1 MATPTISFSEYLR
14 LTRENRNFRK
24 LWCAQIVSEIGDWF
38 YTIAIFSLLL
48 DLTGKAQ
55 SVAIG
60 LVLWVLPQTF
70 VGPIAGAVND
80 RISRRKVMITAD
92 LARVVIVGSML
103 LVRSASMAWLIYPLI
118 LLETV
123 MAGFFEPARN
133 AVIPNITP
141 EEDVIVANTL
151 ASTTWSFNLAIGSL
165 IGAVVAATLGREAV
179 FVINALSFLVSALF
193 ISRMQFD
200 EPHVTHQRLT
210 VREVFDYSPMIE
222 GFRYIG
228 HDLKMLAM
236 VALRGGAGILGASWV
251 LYPVFGQRVLPMP
264 NLGRQDYALVG
275 MSILL
280 TARGIGSLIGPLIA
294 SQWAG
299 INQPRLRHGVLVG
312 FVIGGDRLRAA
323 WYLSDNLDRCGG
335 RIAGPRRQLGGV
347 GIFHDIVTTQLGR
360 PLSRQNLRRRLRPCH
375 GGHRAVGVAVREGNR
390 WRRVAPTGGDRRRRE
405 HDHTD
410 SAVGFSAAAVETG
423 SECCS
428 RGVRGSL
435 RNPCGI
441 VHVGPRVLRTGA
453 AMTGNQGHRR
463 TYGDRVFQ

>member
-1 MATPTISFSEYLR
+1 MPSPTISFSEYLR

-24 LWCAQIVSEIGDWF
+24 LWLAQIVSEIGDWF

-92 LARVVIVGSML
+92 LARVVIVGCML

-133 AVIPNITP
+133 SVIPNITP

-151 ASTTWSFNLAIGSL
+151 ASTTWSFTLAIGSL
-165 IGAVVAATLGREAV
+165 IGGIVAATLGREAV
-179 FVINALSFLVSALF
+179 FVINALSFLVSAMF

-200 EPHVTHQRLT
+200 EPHITHQRLT

-236 VALRGGAGILGASWV
+236 VALRGGTGILGAAWV
-251 LYPVFGQRVLPMP
+251 LFPVFGQRVLPMP

-275 MSILL
+275 MSVLM

-294 SQWAG
+294 AQWAG
-299 INQPRLRHGVLVG
+299 INQPRLRRGVLIG
-312 FVIGGDRLRAA
+312 FVIGGVGYVLLGASPTIWIAAAVVLLAHAGNSVVWVFSTTLLQLNSDDRFR
-323 WYLSDNLDRCGG
+323 G
-335 RIAGPRRQLGGV
+335 RIFAADFGLAMAVIALSAWASGKAIDGGV
-347 GIFHDIVTTQLGR
+347 SPRV
-360 PLSRQNLRRRLRPCH
+360 
-375 GGHRAVGVAVREGNR
+375 VA
-390 WRRVAPTGGDRRRRE
+390 
-405 HDHTD
+405 
-410 SAVGFSAAAVETG
+410 SAVGASMIIPTVLWASAQRLWKPEA
-423 SECCS
+423 
-428 RGVRGSL
+428 
-435 RNPCGI
+435 
-441 VHVGPRVLRTGA
+441 GA
-453 AMTGNQGHRR
+453 SAE
-463 TYGDRVFQ
+463 

>member
-1 MATPTISFSEYLR
+1 MATPSISFSEYLR

-24 LWCAQIVSEIGDWF
+24 LLFAQIVSEIGDWF

-80 RISRRKVMITAD
+80 RISRRKVMIIAD

-103 LVRSASMAWLIYPLI
+103 FVRSASMAWLIYPLI
-118 LLETV
+118 VLETV

-133 AVIPNITP
+133 SVIPNITS
-141 EEDVIVANTL
+141 EQDVIIANTL

-165 IGAVVAATLGREAV
+165 IGGVVAATLGREAV
-179 FVINALSFLVSALF
+179 FVINALSFLVSAMF
-193 ISRMQFD
+193 ISRMRFD
-200 EPHVTHQRLT
+200 EPHITHQRLS

-228 HDLKMLAM
+228 HDIRLLAM
-236 VALRGGAGILGASWV
+236 VLLRGGAGILGASWV

-264 NLGRQDYALVG
+264 NLGRRDYALVG

-294 SQWAG
+294 SRWAG
-299 INQPRLRHGVLVG
+299 IDQPRLRRGVLIG
-312 FVIGGDRLRAA
+312 FVIGGAGYVMLGIAPTIWIAAAVVLLAHAGNSVVWVFSTTLLQLNSDDRFR
-323 WYLSDNLDRCGG
+323 G
-335 RIAGPRRQLGGV
+335 RIFAADFGLAMAVIALSAWLSGQAIDSGVSPR
-347 GIFHDIVTTQLGR
+347 IV
-360 PLSRQNLRRRLRPCH
+360 
-375 GGHRAVGVAVREGNR
+375 A
-390 WRRVAPTGGDRRRRE
+390 
-405 HDHTD
+405 
-410 SAVGFSAAAVETG
+410 SAVGASMIIPTILWASAQRLWKPKVSARFE
-423 SECCS
+423 E
-428 RGVRGSL
+428 
-435 RNPCGI
+435 
-441 VHVGPRVLRTGA
+441 
-453 AMTGNQGHRR
+453 
-463 TYGDRVFQ
+463 

>member
-1 MATPTISFSEYLR
+1 MASPTISFSEYLR

-24 LWCAQIVSEIGDWF
+24 LWMAQIVSEIGDWF

-92 LARVVIVGSML
+92 LARVVIVGCML

-165 IGAVVAATLGREAV
+165 IGAIVAATLGREAV
-179 FVINALSFLVSALF
+179 FVINALSFLVSAML
-193 ISRMQFD
+193 IRRMKFD

-228 HDLKMLAM
+228 HDLRMLAM
-236 VALRGGAGILGASWV
+236 VALRGGTGILGAAWV
-251 LYPVFGQRVLPMP
+251 LFPVFGQRVLPMP

-294 SQWAG
+294 SRWAG

-312 FVIGGDRLRAA
+312 FVIAGVGYVLLGISPTIWVAAAVVLLAHAGNSVVWVFSTTLLQLNSDDRFR
-323 WYLSDNLDRCGG
+323 G
-335 RIAGPRRQLGGV
+335 RIFAADFGLAMAVIALSAWLSGKAIDGGV
-347 GIFHDIVTTQLGR
+347 S
-360 PLSRQNLRRRLRPCH
+360 PRL
-375 GGHRAVGVAVREGNR
+375 VA
-390 WRRVAPTGGDRRRRE
+390 
-405 HDHTD
+405 
-410 SAVGFSAAAVETG
+410 SAVGASMIIPTLLWASAQRLWKPELNAGE
-423 SECCS
+423 
-428 RGVRGSL
+428 
-435 RNPCGI
+435 
-441 VHVGPRVLRTGA
+441 
-453 AMTGNQGHRR
+453 
-463 TYGDRVFQ
+463 

>member
-1 MATPTISFSEYLR
+1 MAAPTISLSGYLR

-24 LWCAQIVSEIGDWF
+24 LWFAQIVSEIGDWF

-48 DLTGKAQ
+48 DLTGKAE
-55 SVAIG
+55 SVALG

-70 VGPIAGAVND
+70 VGPVAGAVND

-92 LARVVIVGSML
+92 LARVVIVGAML
-103 LVRSASMAWLIYPLI
+103 FVRSAGTAWLIYPLI

-165 IGAVVAATLGREAV
+165 IGGVVAATLGREAV
-179 FVINALSFLVSALF
+179 FIINALSFLVSAIF
-193 ISRMQFD
+193 ISGMKFD

-210 VREVFDYSPMIE
+210 VRELFDYSPMIE

-228 HDLKMLAM
+228 HDLTMLAM
-236 VALRGGAGILGASWV
+236 VALRGGTGILGASWV
-251 LYPVFGQRVLPMP
+251 LFPVFGKRVLPMP

-275 MSILL
+275 MSVLL

-299 INQPRLRHGVLVG
+299 IDQPRLRRGVLIG
-312 FVIGGDRLRAA
+312 FIIGGTGYVLLGIAPTIWTAAAVVLLAHAGNSVVWVFSTTLLQLNSEDRFR
-323 WYLSDNLDRCGG
+323 G
-335 RIAGPRRQLGGV
+335 RIFAADFGIAMAVIALSAWLSGKAIDGGV
-347 GIFHDIVTTQLGR
+347 SPRIV
-360 PLSRQNLRRRLRPCH
+360 
-375 GGHRAVGVAVREGNR
+375 A
-390 WRRVAPTGGDRRRRE
+390 
-405 HDHTD
+405 
-410 SAVGFSAAAVETG
+410 SAVGAGMIIPTALWASAQRLWKPDVSAKVAK
-423 SECCS
+423 
-428 RGVRGSL
+428 
-435 RNPCGI
+435 
-441 VHVGPRVLRTGA
+441 
-453 AMTGNQGHRR
+453 
-463 TYGDRVFQ
+463 